1 MSVKII
7 KNCRFC
13 GSNKLKKVINLGYQY
28 LQGYFVDDSFNKKKN
43 ILSKRFLTELVRCN
57 SSKDKNACGL
67 LQLSITIPPKLLYKK
82 YFYRSG
88 VNFTMKKHLNNME
101 NILNQIGIENYIFL
115 SVLLFCIG
123 IFGVLYRR
131 NAIIVFMSI
140 EIMLNAVNLLFIA
153 FSTYWQDAK
162 GEVFVFF
169 SMTVAAAEVAVGL
182 ALLVSVFRNIGSVDI
197 SNLKNLKG

>member
-1 MSVKII
+1 M
-7 KNCRFC
+7 
-13 GSNKLKKVINLGYQY
+13 
-28 LQGYFVDDSFNKKKN
+28 D
-43 ILSKRFLTELVRCN
+43 
-57 SSKDKNACGL
+57 
-67 LQLSITIPPKLLYKK
+67 
-82 YFYRSG
+82 
-88 VNFTMKKHLNNME
+88 

-140 EIMLNAVNLLFIA
+140 EIMLNAVNLLFVA
-153 FSTYWQDAK
+153 FATYWQDPK

-169 SMTVAAAEVAVGL
+169 SMAVAAAEVAVGL